1 MKSDLDNIGAYSSPA
16 HPADVLAIS
25 EYAWPVGLMHLCPP
39 LSGPLF
45 HPRISPSTHFPS
57 FPPIFA

>member
-16 HPADVLAIS
+16 HPADILVLS
-25 EYAWPVGLMHLCPP
+25 EYTWPVGLMHPVPP
-39 LSGPLF
+39 SVWTPLQ
-45 HPRISPSTHFPS
+45 PRISPSTHFPS